1 MEKTFSEITADIIRL
16 REHAAKYRKL
26 AEERRA
32 LDHGSIADKLTEF
45 VADLEAK
52 AAEMEATIRRLPGG

>member
-1 MEKTFSEITADIIRL
+1 MEKTLSEITADISRL

-32 LDHGSIADKLTEF
+32 MDHGPIADKLTEF

-52 AAEMEATIRRLPGG
+52 AAEIEATLRRLSGG